1 MVHKMGEKLEIG
13 SIVEVL
19 DSAGCGYTLDS
30 FKVGPEQVRAIQWIV
45 AKPSKGNLESD
56 WFQAPID
63 LEDLPENHGL
73 DIGLQ
78 NSVGLLGECPFQPTV
93 CLGDHAVASGAGILP
108 AQS

>member
-13 SIVEVL
+13 SILEVL

-30 FKVGPEQVRAIQWIV
+30 FKIGPQQERAIQWIV
-45 AKPSKGNLESD
+45 ARPFDGNLESD
-56 WFQAPID
+56 WLPAPID

-73 DIGLQ
+73 DIGLP
-78 NSVGLLGECPFQPTV
+78 NSVGLLAECPFQPTL

-108 AQS
+108 IQS